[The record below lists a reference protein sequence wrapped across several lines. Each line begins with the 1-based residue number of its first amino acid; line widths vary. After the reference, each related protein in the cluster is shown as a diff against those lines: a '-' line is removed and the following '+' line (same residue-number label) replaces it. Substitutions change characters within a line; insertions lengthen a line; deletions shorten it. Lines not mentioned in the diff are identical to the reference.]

1 MHKLETCFVHWNGV
15 HIPDRRVKL
24 VNKGIFL
31 VSFLSASLCNSQ
43 KKTAT
48 QKSQPLYFSTHT
60 KERALE
66 SIHTERINTIK

>member
-1 MHKLETCFVHWNGV
+1 MIMHKLETCFVHWNGV
-15 HIPDRRVKL
+15 HIPDCRVKL

-48 QKSQPLYFSTHT
+48 QIPARLFSASLFFDAH
-60 KERALE
+60 ERE
-66 SIHTERINTIK
+66 STGVNSH